1 MQEQSKSKALR
12 SEDSLLPQW
21 DDEVGEDGLR
31 NLAATPAA
39 RESIQDLL
47 HPIPD
52 RGDLERLFEK
62 NVSIAQIVE
71 LLGRNVD
78 RQDIQSLIDSRDVQA
93 AVRELL
99 SSRPESDQ

>member
-1 MQEQSKSKALR
+1 MQEQSKGKALR
-12 SEDSLLPQW
+12 SENSLLPKW
-21 DDEVGEDGLR
+21 DDEVGEDGLH
-31 NLAATPAA
+31 NLGNTPAA

-47 HPIPD
+47 HSIPD

-71 LLGRNVD
+71 LLGRNVN
-78 RQDIQSLIDSRDVQA
+78 RKDIQSLIDSQDVQA

-99 SSRPESDQ
+99 SNRPELDQ

>member
-12 SEDSLLPQW
+12 SKDSLLPKW

-31 NLAATPAA
+31 SLAATPAA

-47 HPIPD
+47 HSIPD

-78 RQDIQSLIDSRDVQA
+78 RQDIHSLIDSQDVQA

-99 SSRPESDQ
+99 SSRPQLDQ